1 MEPRKLYR
9 VRQGR
14 KLCGVCLGVAEYLSV
29 DVTVIRLVWLIAAL
43 AGCSLGLWAY
53 IICAVVLPDKPY

>member
-29 DVTVIRLVWLIAAL
+29 DVTVVRLVWLIAAFE
-43 AGCSLGLWAY
+43 GCSLGLWAY

>member
-29 DVTVIRLVWLIAAL
+29 DVTVVRLVWLIVAL
-43 AGCSLGLWAY
+43 ARCSLGLWAY

>member
-29 DVTVIRLVWLIAAL
+29 DVTVV
-43 AGCSLGLWAY
+43 
-53 IICAVVLPDKPY
+53 PDKPY